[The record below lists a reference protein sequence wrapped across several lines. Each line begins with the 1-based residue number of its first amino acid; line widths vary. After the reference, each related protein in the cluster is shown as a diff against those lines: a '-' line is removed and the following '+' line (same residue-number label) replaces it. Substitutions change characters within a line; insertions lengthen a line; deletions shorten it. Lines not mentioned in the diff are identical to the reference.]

1 MLFSIFNTLLSELI
15 CIRAKFSHAE
25 EELDMELM
33 WWHWVALGLG
43 LISLE
48 MFVATFF
55 LIWFGLGALLTGLA
69 VALLPLGFTV
79 QILLWTLASAAMVA
93 GWLKYFKTP
102 DRTHAGQAKEGVV
115 GITGLLT
122 RPVTE
127 TGEGE
132 ILFQRPV
139 LGADRWPVVSDAPIA
154 AGERARV
161 VDVLGQ
167 TLKVTQI

>member
-1 MLFSIFNTLLSELI
+1 M
-15 CIRAKFSHAE
+15 
-25 EELDMELM
+25 DLM

-43 LISLE
+43 LIALE
-48 MFVATFF
+48 MFVSTFF
-55 LIWFGLGALLTGLA
+55 LVWFGLGALLTGLA
-69 VALLPLGFTV
+69 AVLLPLSFV
-79 QILLWTLASAAMVA
+79 AQILVWTLASAAMVVV
-93 GWLKYFKTP
+93 WMKYFKSP
-102 DRTHAGQAKEGVV
+102 DRTGSGQAKEGVLGV
-115 GITGLLT
+115 TGLVT

-139 LGADRWPVVSDAPIA
+139 LGADRWPVVADVPIA

-167 TLKVTQI
+167 TLKIIKI